1 MGIRECIAGNHYTI
15 KKGFIMCERM
25 FVLGMEQLQ
34 VMGSC
39 GGTEK
44 LTSVVGWI
52 SRVHLPLSR
61 PQWDL
66 RNAHQASA
74 LTNCTWTKPLSLT
87 ETLSVPRTNRCK
99 VRTCLLTNSLG
110 NFFLTQITTQVK

>member
-25 FVLGMEQLQ
+25 FVLSIEQLE
-34 VMGSC
+34 VTGSC

-52 SRVHLPLSR
+52 SRGASPL
-61 PQWDL
+61 L
-66 RNAHQASA
+66 QAPMGSE
-74 LTNCTWTKPLSLT
+74 K
-87 ETLSVPRTNRCK
+87 
-99 VRTCLLTNSLG
+99 
-110 NFFLTQITTQVK
+110 